1 MIKKPNW
8 LFYVV
13 AIVLLLS
20 GGWFFLFQRPIDSA
34 KHPNIIF
41 ILTDD
46 LDLKLMPYMESV
58 NSLIASQGAVF
69 TNYFVTA
76 STCCPSRASILR
88 GQYPHNTGVFENSPG
103 FATFYEKKD
112 EKQTIATWLE
122 KSGYR
127 TSYLGKY
134 LNLYP
139 AGAERT
145 YVPPGWDDWHV
156 FLYGPSENFYYAYTM
171 NENGKL
177 VKYGKHEDEYS
188 TDVIRHQALDFID
201 ASVQKKSPFFLVVA
215 AYAPHGP
222 TRPALR
228 HSQLYEEIEYPKGE
242 SFQEADISDKPAI
255 IRELSQTSGV
265 FEIQD
270 ADRLFRRRVQTM
282 QSVDEMVAALV
293 QKLEQSGELDNTYII
308 FTSDNGFHMGE
319 HTLSSGKMLPYEE
332 DIHVPLIIRG
342 PGIQPGTT
350 IEQITANI
358 DIAPTL
364 AELANARTAN
374 FIDGRSL
381 VPFLHSAQ
389 SGQISDTTW
398 RESLLLEAGNL
409 DRESPVIAYRGIRTE
424 KFVYVE
430 YENGELEYYDLAKD
444 PYELQNLAGTLSD
457 ETLSTLHSWLE
468 QLKSCQADECRKAEM
483 IPFDGLQSLP

>member
-1 MIKKPNW
+1 MRKKYPW
-8 LFYVV
+8 LVSGVTFL
-13 AIVLLLS
+13 LLLS
-20 GGWFFLFQRPIDSA
+20 AGLFFILQRPHDSI
-34 KHPNIIF
+34 KRPNIIF

-46 LDLKLMPYMESV
+46 LDLKLMPYMKQV

-88 GQYPHNTGVFENSPG
+88 GQYPHSTGVFENSPG
-103 FATFYEKKD
+103 FETFFEKGD
-112 EKQTIATWLE
+112 EKETLATWLE
-122 KSGYR
+122 DAGYR
-127 TSYLGKY
+127 TSYMGKY

-139 AGAERT
+139 AGAKRT

-171 NENGKL
+171 NENGEL

-188 TDVIRHQALDFID
+188 TDVIKDKAVEFID
-201 ASVQKKSPFFLVVA
+201 KNIQKNSPFFLVVA

-222 TRPALR
+222 TIPAPR
-228 HSQLYEEIEYPKGE
+228 HSQLFEGIVYPKGP
-242 SFQEADISDKPAI
+242 SFQEQDDSDKPSI

-265 FEIQD
+265 YEVRD

-282 QSVDEMVAALV
+282 QSVDEMVAALI
-293 QKLEQSGELDNTYII
+293 QKLEDSGELDNTYIF

-319 HTLSSGKMLPYEE
+319 HKLSSGKMLPYEE
-332 DIHVPLIIRG
+332 DIHVPLMVRG

-350 IEQITANI
+350 IDQIAANI
-358 DIAPTL
+358 DIAPTI
-364 AELANARTAN
+364 AELANAHVSN

-381 VPFLHSAQ
+381 VQFLHPSQ
-389 SGQISDTTW
+389 TGQNNGTAW

-409 DRESPVIAYRGIRTE
+409 DKESPVIAYRGIRTE

-430 YENGELEYYDLAKD
+430 YENGEVEYYDLVND
-444 PYELQNLAGTLSD
+444 PYELNNIAGTLD
-457 ETLSTLHSWLE
+457 AETFSTLHSWLE
-468 QLKSCQADECRKAEM
+468 QLKTCKATDCRKAEM
-483 IPFDGLQSLP
+483 IPFDGLKSLP